1 MAVCWR
7 GPLILALRKLRP
19 ERRVAVQI
27 CELRQ
32 RLLDCQGHA
41 LVLGGPG
48 SGKTTIA
55 LKKAVVRINSG
66 LNEGQSVLFLSFS
79 RAAVAR
85 LGEAMKQEVPRGQ
98 RVQLSMQTFHSFFW
112 TLLSAH
118 AYLLGAPRK
127 LRILL
132 PQDEQA
138 EYGSIKVRDRN
149 EQNADWRAWLARR
162 EEMFRQDGRIAF
174 DLFAPNAEAL
184 MTQSQH
190 IRRLITQRH
199 PLIIVDE
206 AQDTD
211 SHAWRCIELLSA
223 TAQVVCLADLD
234 QQIFDYL
241 PGIGPER
248 VDAIRQTLAPLE
260 IDLCGQNL
268 RSGGT
273 EIAVFAQ
280 DILAGRARGAPYA
293 GVSSFR
299 YDSRRPPQNTA
310 LRTALGMVQRA
321 IKVATGRYGRNVAIL
336 THSGASA
343 ARVSEA
349 LNTGPKPVR
358 HKLAFDEAEPML
370 SARFAAF
377 LMEPKS
383 DAMRCEDIALGLE
396 LLAASK
402 AAAGLA
408 AAEKWRTWA
417 ARVREGRVP
426 RALFVQS
433 VVGVIDEV
441 RKSPFT
447 GNPASDW
454 SFVKR
459 LLRGSGAPE
468 LIAVANNL
476 DYLIAFN
483 RGRRISAGLGAI
495 WGREGR
501 YTGAR
506 EALDIALA
514 QDQILGGVD
523 DPPGV
528 HVMNVHKSKG
538 KQFDGVIV
546 IREGRHDGK
555 GRVSSFVWWGDEPPY
570 WRSRKILRVAVTRAS
585 VHTLILQPAFPACPI
600 MEGHRL

>member
-1 MAVCWR
+1 MD
-7 GPLILALRKLRP
+7 
-19 ERRVAVQI
+19 I

-32 RLLDCQGHA
+32 GLLDCQGHA

-55 LKKAVVRINSG
+55 LKKAVVRINAG
-66 LNEGQSVLFLSFS
+66 LDPGQSVLFLSFS

-85 LGEAMKQEVPRGQ
+85 LGEAMKQEVPKAQ
-98 RVQLSMQTFHSFFW
+98 RNQLSMQTFHSFFW

-132 PQDEQA
+132 PQDEQV
-138 EYGSIKVRDRN
+138 EFGSIKVRERN

-174 DLFAPNAEAL
+174 DLFARNAEAL
-184 MTQSQH
+184 LAQSHH

-211 SHAWRCIELLSA
+211 AHAWRCINLLSA
-223 TAQVVCLADLD
+223 SAQIVCLADLD

-260 IDLCGQNL
+260 IDLGGQNH

-273 EIAVFAQ
+273 EIALFGQ
-280 DILAGRARGAPYA
+280 DILAGRIRGAPYA

-299 YDSRRPPQNTA
+299 YDPRRRPQKMA
-310 LRTALGMVQRA
+310 LRMALGILQRA
-321 IKVATGRYGRNVAIL
+321 IRAATGHYGRTVAIL

-343 ARVSEA
+343 AKISAA
-349 LNTGPKPVR
+349 LNTEPKPVR
-358 HKLAFDEAEPML
+358 HKLAFDEAEAML
-370 SARFAAF
+370 TARFAAF
-377 LMEPKS
+377 LLEPKS
-383 DAMRCEDIALGLE
+383 EATRREDIALGLE
-396 LLAASK
+396 LLATSK

-408 AAEKWRTWA
+408 ATAQWRQWA
-417 ARVREGRVP
+417 TRVREGREP
-426 RALFVQS
+426 RAGFVQA
-433 VVGVIDEV
+433 VAGVIDAV
-441 RKSPFT
+441 RQTPFT
-447 GNPASDW
+447 GDPAKDW
-454 SFVKR
+454 SNVKR
-459 LLRGSGAPE
+459 LLRDTGDQDLLTA
-468 LIAVANNL
+468 AKNL
-476 DYLIAFN
+476 DYLVAFN
-483 RGRRISAGLGAI
+483 RGRRISAGLGAM
-495 WGREGR
+495 WTRDGC
-501 YTGAR
+501 YTNAR

-528 HVMNVHKSKG
+528 QVMTIHKSKG

-546 IREGRHDGK
+546 IREGRHNGQLQ
-555 GRVSSFVWWGDEPPY
+555 VSSFVWWDDVPPY
-570 WRSRKILRVAVTRAS
+570 WRSRKILRVGVTRAKT
-585 VHTLILQPAFPACPI
+585 HTLILEHVFPACPI
-600 MEGHRL
+600 MAGHNL

>member
-1 MAVCWR
+1 M
-7 GPLILALRKLRP
+7 
-19 ERRVAVQI
+19 QI

-32 RLLDCQGHA
+32 SLLDCQGHA

-55 LKKAVVRINSG
+55 LKKAVARINAG
-66 LNEGQSVLFLSFS
+66 LDPGQSVLFLSFS

-85 LGEAMKQEVPRGQ
+85 LGEAMKQEVPKAQ
-98 RVQLSMQTFHSFFW
+98 RNQLSMQTFHSFFW

-132 PQDEQA
+132 PQDEQVA
-138 EYGSIKVRDRN
+138 YGSIRVRERN

-174 DLFAPNAEAL
+174 DLFARNAEAL
-184 MTQSQH
+184 LAQSQH

-211 SHAWRCIELLSA
+211 AHAWRCIDLLSA
-223 TAQVVCLADLD
+223 TSQIVCLADLE

-248 VDAIRQTLAPLE
+248 VDAIRQALAPLE
-260 IDLCGQNL
+260 INLGGQNH

-273 EIAVFAQ
+273 EIAIFGQ
-280 DILAGRARGAPYA
+280 DILLGRARGGPYA
-293 GVSSFR
+293 GVSSLQYNPKLKR
-299 YDSRRPPQNTA
+299 QQSA
-310 LRTALGMVQRA
+310 LRMAVGVLQRA
-321 IKVATGRYGRNVAIL
+321 IRAATGRYSRNIALL

-343 ARVSEA
+343 ARVSAA
-349 LNTGPKPVR
+349 LNTEPKPVR
-358 HKLAFDEAEPML
+358 HKLAFDEAETIL
-370 SARFAAF
+370 TARFAAF
-377 LMEPKS
+377 LLEPKS
-383 DAMRCEDIALGLE
+383 EAKRSEDIALGIE

-408 AAEKWRTWA
+408 AAAKCREWA
-417 ARVREGRVP
+417 ARVREGREP
-426 RALFVQS
+426 RARLVQAVAG
-433 VVGVIDEV
+433 VVDTV
-441 RKSPFT
+441 RATPFS
-447 GNPASDW
+447 GDPARDW
-454 SFVKR
+454 SFLKR
-459 LLRGSGAPE
+459 MLRESEAPE
-468 LIAVANNL
+468 LLAAAKKL
-476 DYLIAFN
+476 DYLVAFN
-483 RGRRISAGLGAI
+483 RGRRINAGLGAI
-495 WGREGR
+495 WIRDGC

-506 EALDIALA
+506 EVLDVAVA
-514 QDQILGGVD
+514 QDQIIGGID

-528 HVMNVHKSKG
+528 QVMTIHKSKG

-546 IREGRHDGK
+546 IREGRHND
-555 GRVSSFVWWGDEPPY
+555 RSQLSSFVWWDDEPPY
-570 WRSRKILRVAVTRAS
+570 WRSRRILRVAVTRAS
-585 VHTLILQPAFPACPI
+585 VHTLLLQPVFPRCPI

>member
-1 MAVCWR
+1 V
-7 GPLILALRKLRP
+7 
-19 ERRVAVQI
+19 EI

-32 RLLDCQGHA
+32 SLLDCQGHA

-55 LKKAVVRINSG
+55 LKKAVVRINAG
-66 LNEGQSVLFLSFS
+66 LDSGQSVLFLSFS

-85 LGEAMKQEVPRGQ
+85 LGEAMKQEVPRAQ
-98 RVQLSMQTFHSFFW
+98 RSQLSMQTFHSFFW

-132 PQDEQA
+132 PRDEQV
-138 EYGSIKVRDRN
+138 EYGSIRVRERN
-149 EQNADWRAWLARR
+149 EQNADWLAWLARR

-174 DLFAPNAEAL
+174 DLFARNAEAL
-184 MTQSQH
+184 LTQSQH

-211 SHAWRCIELLSA
+211 THAWRCIDLLSA
-223 TAQVVCLADLD
+223 TAQIVCLADLD
-234 QQIFDYL
+234 QQIFDHL

-260 IDLCGQNL
+260 IDLGGQNH

-273 EIAVFAQ
+273 EIAIFGQ

-293 GVSSFR
+293 GVSSLG
-299 YDSRRPPQNTA
+299 YDPRRRPPKTA
-310 LRTALGMVQRA
+310 LRMALGILQRS
-321 IKVATGRYGRNVAIL
+321 IKAATGRYGRNVAIL

-343 ARVSEA
+343 AKISAA
-349 LNTGPKPVR
+349 LNAEPKPVR
-358 HKLAFDEAEPML
+358 HKLAFDEAEAML
-370 SARFAAF
+370 TARFAAF
-377 LMEPKS
+377 LLEPK
-383 DAMRCEDIALGLE
+383 AEATRREDISLGLE
-396 LLAASK
+396 LLATSK

-408 AAEKWRTWA
+408 AAAKWRLWA
-417 ARVREGRVP
+417 TRVREGREP
-426 RALFVQS
+426 HAQFVQA
-433 VVGVIDEV
+433 VARVIDAV
-441 RKSPFT
+441 RQAPFT
-447 GNPASDW
+447 GDPARDW

-459 LLRGSGAPE
+459 LLRDSGDPV
-468 LIAVANNL
+468 LRNVAKNL
-476 DYLIAFN
+476 DYLVAFN

-495 WGREGR
+495 WARDGR

-528 HVMNVHKSKG
+528 QVMTIHKSKG
-538 KQFDGVIV
+538 KQFDGVIL
-546 IREGRHDGK
+546 IREGRHNGQ
-555 GRVSSFVWWGDEPPY
+555 RQVSSFVWWDDTPPY
-570 WRSRKILRVAVTRAS
+570 WRSRKILRVGITRAR
-585 VHTLILQPAFPACPI
+585 VHALILQHVFPACPI
-600 MEGHRL
+600 MAGHNL